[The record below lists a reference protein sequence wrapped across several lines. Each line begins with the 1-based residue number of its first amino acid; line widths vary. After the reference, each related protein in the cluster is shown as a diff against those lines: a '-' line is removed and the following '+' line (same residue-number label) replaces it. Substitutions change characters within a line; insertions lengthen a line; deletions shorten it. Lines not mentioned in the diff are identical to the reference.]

1 MIDTRLRHY
10 VQAAFDFMAK
20 PFVALRITPN
30 QMTIAAGLF
39 GLAGCVVLLM
49 GFPGSLGIVFLLGL
63 ISALLDILDGTVA
76 RLTGKS
82 SPLGAFL
89 DLMLDRIVEVCFIMA
104 FALRFPQ
111 THWPGTV
118 FLALV
123 IVNFS
128 AFLLAGSLFKNT
140 GKKSM
145 HYEDGLVERTETFL
159 LFTLMLIFPKAAPIF
174 IWAFNALMMYTAYRR
189 ITRIVA
195 HTNTEEEDSSPSNPP
210 KSSSSK
216 KQAPQKA
223 PTEQPEAQGENE

>member
-189 ITRIVA
+189 ITRIVS
-195 HTNTEEEDSSPSNPP
+195 HTNAEAQDSNQTDSTPQPS
-210 KSSSSK
+210 
-216 KQAPQKA
+216 PQKEQA
-223 PTEQPEAQGENE
+223 SQETTTEQSET